1 MKTFKFFRAPFVIM
15 LFSALALWGCNDTSE
30 PAPTPTPEPEPELKN
45 EFVIDGVSTQMKSF
59 FVDNFN
65 GAMLIVMS
73 PIDGF
78 DSWEGIINN
87 GHPSIMVML
96 DPALINRSLN
106 LKTETGAFQIVSTLK
121 GAEFELITVDET
133 AAITAGTMTFN
144 LKDTNAE
151 IKLDMTLTTGTTL
164 KAHGVG
170 TYVPQAAKG
179 ALTVN
184 GTAQDIFS
192 SYYDDTEEGSTMLY
206 FSPQRVENG
215 PQIEDAKCRV
225 QMMLDNTLLNGTA
238 FDITTETKTFTLAYI
253 DDFGETAVGIMT
265 DYLDGATG
273 TISVAKDVAE
283 AGKYIVAVNV
293 TFGDGTILQLTYDSV
308 CDPFYVAP
316 ANEYTLEGLNPKPI
330 NSVVIE
336 QTNTI
341 WTIYLASETGLTTV
355 ADIEGAA
362 DPIKLT
368 IDASLTTGE
377 GFGFSSD
384 PMMSITYAGTL
395 YSPDNE
401 EHRGTVG
408 VKVDGTTG
416 TITFIEWDIMLNG
429 YYNGPVTII
438 Q

>member
-1 MKTFKFFRAPFVIM
+1 MKTFQFFRAPFVIM
-15 LFSALALWGCNDTSE
+15 LFSALALWGCNDTPE

-59 FVDNFN
+59 FVDNFD

-96 DPALINRSLN
+96 DPALMNSSLN
-106 LKTETGAFQIVSTLK
+106 LKTETGAFQIVSTLE
-121 GAEFELITVDET
+121 GAEFELVTVDET
-133 AAITAGTMTFN
+133 SAITAGTMTFN

-151 IKLDMTLTTGTTL
+151 MTLDMTLTTGTTL

-170 TYVPQAAKG
+170 TYVPKAAKG

-238 FDITTETKTFTLAYI
+238 FDITKETKTFTLAYI
-253 DDFGETAVGIMT
+253 DDFGETAVGIT
-265 DYLDGATG
+265 NGYLEGATG
-273 TISVAKDVAE
+273 TISVAQNAAE
-283 AGKYIVAVNV
+283 VGKYLVAVDV
-293 TFGDGTILQLTYDSV
+293 TFGDGTTLKLTYDSV

-316 ANEYTLEGLNPKPI
+316 SNEYTLQGLNPKPI

-336 QTNTI
+336 QTSTL

-355 ADIEGAA
+355 AAMEGAA

-368 IDASLTTGE
+368 IDASLATGE

-384 PMMSITYAGTL
+384 PMMSITYAGTM
-395 YSPDNE
+395 YSPANE

-408 VKVDGTTG
+408 AKVEGTTG
-416 TITFIEWDIMLNG
+416 TITFIEWDITLKG
-429 YYNGPVTII
+429 YYNGPVTLI